1 MRRRFFHAAKTL
13 LFLLLF
19 SGFFAGSKFFDPQHQ
34 KQTANRESDHAPSLP
49 VPSFR
54 QEVFDS
60 VQTFPRPD
68 FTQRACHK
76 ADQNRHRE
84 IRVFYGIEHHIRNVS
99 FKDMYAPGGLRIS
112 GNVDEAGEVT
122 VSVRAV
128 KDALVCLK
136 VRQSERFTQKLAA
149 GESITLKL
157 TDGKLVRI

>member
-1 MRRRFFHAAKTL
+1 MHVY
-13 LFLLLF
+13 
-19 SGFFAGSKFFDPQHQ
+19 D
-34 KQTANRESDHAPSLP
+34 
-49 VPSFR
+49 
-54 QEVFDS
+54 
-60 VQTFPRPD
+60 
-68 FTQRACHK
+68 
-76 ADQNRHRE
+76 RE